1 MSFPLAM
8 TLVIVRTR
16 DVGQTGRLS
25 AGAQSVGYLIAA
37 TGPLVVGLLHELT
50 GGSTAGLVVLL
61 ALAFAQLAAG
71 LTAGRPRLVAAGA

>member
-1 MSFPLAM
+1 M

-37 TGPLVVGLLHELT
+37 TGPLVVGEDLMRF
-50 GGSTAGLVVLL
+50 VVGEEV
-61 ALAFAQLAAG
+61 AIHRREARI
-71 LTAGRPRLVAAGA
+71 GRQNCVRCPSKPG